1 MVFGTICKEIYIKKM
16 NYGIQKYE
24 VFPKQQN
31 KNRYTNKQ
39 KRDYSL
45 KNKSLSC

>member
-1 MVFGTICKEIYIKKM
+1 MVFETICKEIYIKM

-31 KNRYTNKQ
+31 KNRCTIKQ